1 MRPVDQSITLPPRA
15 APRGLPRRSLLQAVS
30 LLVAPRLAHA
40 DSFAEWLSRI
50 RPKAL
55 AKGVSPETF
64 DRETGGLVPDL
75 SVLDTVNRQAEF
87 TEVLWQYLNRRVSQ
101 WRIDTGRERARQ
113 HGDLLARVERVYG
126 VDRFVVLSIWGNESA
141 YGEVMTNPRAMKPT
155 LPSLGALAWREARRQ
170 AFWESEFI
178 NTLVLIEKGWGTQQ
192 TLVGSWAGALGQTQ
206 FMPSSWLRNGVDFD
220 RDGKI
225 DLNTIA
231 DALGSA
237 AHYLK
242 DRGGWQSGL
251 PWGYEV
257 KAADGFNIEL
267 ADNRRERLVSQWAR
281 LGISRADGKPH
292 LAPEAPA
299 RLTFPAGSNGPGF
312 LLTQNFKAI
321 LAYNSAFSYGMA
333 VGLLADVLA
342 GGAGLVTPWPG
353 AERQL
358 TTDELQEIQRRLS
371 ALGFDTGG
379 TDGRVGDMTRKA
391 VQAYQLRMKLTPA
404 DGYPNEALLKQLR
417 AAQL

>member
-1 MRPVDQSITLPPRA
+1 MRPVDQSITPPPRA
-15 APRGLPRRSLLQAVS
+15 ARAGLPRRSLLQALP
-30 LLVAPRLAHA
+30 LLVVPGVAHA
-40 DSFAEWLSRI
+40 DSFVEWLSRI

-55 AKGVSPETF
+55 AKGVSAQTF

-75 SVLDTVNRQAEF
+75 SVLETVNRQAEF
-87 TEVLWQYLNRRVSQ
+87 TEALWQYLNRRVSR

-113 HGDLLARVERVYG
+113 YGDLLARVERAYG

-155 LPSLGALAWREARRQ
+155 LPSLGGLAWREARRQ
-170 AFWESEFI
+170 SFWESEFI

-225 DLNTIA
+225 DLNTIE
-231 DALGSA
+231 DALASTA
-237 AHYLK
+237 NYLK
-242 DRGGWQSGL
+242 ERGGWQSGL
-251 PWGYEV
+251 PWGYEI
-257 KAADGFNIEL
+257 KAGDDFNIEL

-281 LGISRADGKPH
+281 LGITRVDGKPH
-292 LAPEAPA
+292 PAPDTLAK
-299 RLTFPAGSNGPGF
+299 LTFPAGSHGPGF
-312 LLTQNFKAI
+312 LLTRNFKAI
-321 LAYNSAFSYGMA
+321 LAYNSAFSYAMA
-333 VGLLADVLA
+333 VGLLADLLA
-342 GGAGLVTPWPG
+342 GGAGLVVPWPG

-358 TTDELQEIQRRLS
+358 TTEELQDIQRRLS